1 MAFSSRD
8 RMAAFLSS
16 RYVLAA
22 GLLAAFGVAQADRAK
37 ALDAS
42 GPHKKIEVHGSPT
55 MARPYDTSRTST
67 LAAAARQQAARA
79 AEQRSNFSAAGAA
92 APGSGSSMAP
102 TTSRVSSIQT
112 LRPAITGVSG
122 GVQAASVA
130 TVSISSSSLASRS
143 GLISN
148 AVLQQAAAVAP
159 GALSAST
166 ARRPGVF
173 WTGAVVA
180 AAMPAVAPRSSVL
193 GRGNKLGA
201 TSVKA
206 REDQHLPK

>member
-1 MAFSSRD
+1 MAFSSRN
-8 RMAAFLSS
+8 RMAALLSS

-22 GLLAAFGVAQADRAK
+22 GLLAAFGVAQADGAK

-42 GPHKKIEVHGSPT
+42 GPHKKIEVQGSPT

-67 LAAAARQQAARA
+67 LAAAARA
-79 AEQRSNFSAAGAA
+79 AEQRPNFSAAGPAT
-92 APGSGSSMAP
+92 PGSESSMAP
-102 TTSRVSSIQT
+102 TTGRVSSIQT

-122 GVQAASVA
+122 GVQAASMA
-130 TVSISSSSLASRS
+130 TVSISSSSLGSRS

-148 AVLQQAAAVAP
+148 AVLQQAAALAP

-173 WTGAVVA
+173 RTGAVVA

-206 REDQHLPK
+206 REHQHLPK